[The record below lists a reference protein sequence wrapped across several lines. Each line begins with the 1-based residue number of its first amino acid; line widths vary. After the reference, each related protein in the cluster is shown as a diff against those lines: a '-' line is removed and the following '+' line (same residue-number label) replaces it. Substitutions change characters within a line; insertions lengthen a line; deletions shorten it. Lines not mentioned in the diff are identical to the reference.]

1 MITAAGAENCGSS
14 KSACLFFPTTWR
26 REPPPGARDR
36 PVAETKNTKLTLYL
50 MDMTHH
56 KEFEMVARRTTDGVP
71 TSPSFAR
78 LCLQNAVPR
87 RSSAT
92 SFGQAEAGRNKTKLH
107 SLWTTVRALFRGLF
121 TPPSSEDLKTTSRV
135 SVILTPVG
143 LLVYQWQIDG
153 SAAQHC

>member
-26 REPPPGARDR
+26 RKPPPGRARNR
-36 PVAETKNTKLTLYL
+36 PVAETKNTKLRQHL
-50 MDMTHH
+50 MDITHQ
-56 KEFEMVARRTTDGVP
+56 KEFETVARRITDGVP

-92 SFGQAEAGRNKTKLH
+92 SLGQAEAGRNKTKLH

-121 TPPSSEDLKTTSRV
+121 TAPLSEDLKTTSRV

-143 LLVYQWQIDG
+143 LLVYQW
-153 SAAQHC
+153 